1 MKYIIWGMREY
12 DDIFSDS
19 LYSFRN
25 TINTYNLFKKIA
37 RLNYAHDLYTVKVDI
52 RDYGHSI
59 RQNILLP
66 KVEKIV
72 ANRDPALFAFLRYL
86 INKNESVVDGE
97 IAYTDMGGLP
107 GVPIGCFFN
116 NVYLMELDSIMEKR
130 SALYSRYADDIAIFA
145 ETRFDAESLLHE
157 TERIISRLGL
167 TLNEE
172 KTQIIPPG
180 GSIELLGIQI
190 QENSLDVADT
200 TRAKAKT
207 KLTHYANKLVRRE
220 QYGKIT
226 KGEAVKCMARR
237 IDRYFYG
244 DNTIEHKLSWQNFCF
259 GVITRPDSLHE
270 LDLVSQDLLRIV
282 ATGKRGDARY
292 RFSYQDIKAL
302 GYRPL
307 VHEYYQHLVTRKN

>member
-180 GSIELLGIQI
+180 G
-190 QENSLDVADT
+190 
-200 TRAKAKT
+200 K
-207 KLTHYANKLVRRE
+207 H
-220 QYGKIT
+220 
-226 KGEAVKCMARR
+226 
-237 IDRYFYG
+237 
-244 DNTIEHKLSWQNFCF
+244 
-259 GVITRPDSLHE
+259 
-270 LDLVSQDLLRIV
+270 
-282 ATGKRGDARY
+282 
-292 RFSYQDIKAL
+292 
-302 GYRPL
+302 
-307 VHEYYQHLVTRKN
+307 